1 MNVDLNKKEI
11 ELINEACE
19 WWMDEVKENSTFEN
33 PNNKK
38 FYELWDIR
46 NKLKAKKLFFYESSM
61 RILSICKYNSRQN

>member
-1 MNVDLNKKEI
+1 VYKKINNMNVDLNKKEI

-38 FYELWDIR
+38 FYQLWDIR
-46 NKLKAKKLFFYESSM
+46 NKLNDLTK
-61 RILSICKYNSRQN
+61 

>member
-1 MNVDLNKKEI
+1 MNIDLNKKEI

-46 NKLKAKKLFFYESSM
+46 NKLNDLT
-61 RILSICKYNSRQN
+61 N